1 METLTLQ
8 ELAELKGCHRVRIQQ
23 LVTEGFYKSVQVKNS
38 RGRLVHAIPLDQLT
52 EEEQQKYYRSKGI
65 LNTNIEVQNAEK
77 LEFMSTQEREECV
90 FWENTINEWQSFRNK
105 ENARNKSEVDELF
118 ITKMKL
124 EHPELNIST
133 SILYRK
139 FKALKNGDLEGLI
152 DKRGKAKKGYTKID
166 EHVWQVFLSFLLDQ
180 AKHPL
185 RKCYQYTQLYIQN
198 TAPELYE

>member
-65 LNTNIEVQNAEK
+65 LSTNIEVQNAEK

-90 FWENTINEWQSFRNK
+90 FGKTLLMNGSLSGIKKTQEIR
-105 ENARNKSEVDELF
+105 V
-118 ITKMKL
+118 KL
-124 EHPELNIST
+124 MNYS
-133 SILYRK
+133 SQR
-139 FKALKNGDLEGLI
+139 
-152 DKRGKAKKGYTKID
+152 
-166 EHVWQVFLSFLLDQ
+166 
-180 AKHPL
+180 
-185 RKCYQYTQLYIQN
+185 
-198 TAPELYE
+198 